1 MTHRR
6 VAKVATLTAAGAAY
20 MARRR
25 IWRSVTLTDLL
36 GRRGGPYSVAR
47 AAAPG
52 VGVVGTA
59 AGRAFLFRDGH
70 LSWLTPVG
78 CPGDAHA
85 VTATGVIAG
94 SVFTEGVGRRAFVLH
109 KGAMRQLPP
118 LPGAAE
124 SIAYALAADDDAVGI
139 STDAETGPERA
150 CRWQDGAAVDLGTL
164 GGVASAAFGAAHD
177 ATVGWAETA
186 EGHRVA
192 AAWQGTSATALEP
205 LGGTGSV
212 ARAVNRRGLTVGA
225 AENAQGSMTACVWD
239 PSISPLDGLGGGR
252 SEALAVDDAGVV
264 AGYAQTREGHVHA
277 VVWRGTRPIDLGTLG
292 GVTSVARGLDGAGK
306 VVGEASTGAGPVG
319 LPWRPGGWSW
329 EDHAFVGDIPD

>member
-1 MTHRR
+1 M
-6 VAKVATLTAAGAAY
+6 TAAGAAY
-20 MARRR
+20 IARRR
-25 IWRSVTLTDLL
+25 NWRSVALKDLL

-52 VGVVGTA
+52 VGIVGTA
-59 AGRAFLFRDGH
+59 AGRAFLFQDGR

-85 VTATGVIAG
+85 VTASRAIAG
-94 SVFTEGVGRRAFVLH
+94 SVFTRGVGRRAFVLH
-109 KGAMRQLPP
+109 EGTMRELPP

-124 SIAYALAADDDAVGI
+124 SVAYALADDDVAVGI
-139 STDAETGPERA
+139 STDAESGRDRA
-150 CRWQDGAAVDLGTL
+150 SRWQDGAAVDLGTL
-164 GGVASAAFGAAHD
+164 GGSTSGALGAAHD

-192 AAWQGTSATALEP
+192 VAWRGTSVTALEP
-205 LGGTGSV
+205 LGGTASV
-212 ARAVNRRGLTVGA
+212 ARAVNRRGLVVGA
-225 AENAQGSMTACVWD
+225 AEDARGSMTACVWD
-239 PSISPLDGLGGGR
+239 PSVTPLDGLGGGR

-264 AGYAQTREGHVHA
+264 AGYAQTPDGYVHG

-292 GVTSVARGLDGAGK
+292 GVTSIARGLDGAGK

-329 EDHAFVGDIPD
+329 EDHAFVGDVPG